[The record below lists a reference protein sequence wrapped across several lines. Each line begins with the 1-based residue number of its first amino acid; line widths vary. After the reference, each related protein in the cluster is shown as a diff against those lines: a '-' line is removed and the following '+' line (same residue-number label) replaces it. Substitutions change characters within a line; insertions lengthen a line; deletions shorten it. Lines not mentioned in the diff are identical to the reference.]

1 MHWFVFALLAP
12 FLYAIT
18 NHIDKVLLERYFKT
32 RGVHALLL
40 ISTLLSGIAIPV
52 FFIQAPEALHL
63 PISTIGFMCLVGCM
77 NFIVLG
83 LYLLALRD
91 DEASVVIVFYQ
102 LVPVFGLILGYFL
115 LGEVL
120 SNLELIAM
128 AIVIF
133 GTSIVSFEIDSDNHF
148 KVKLKT
154 IFLMITA
161 SFFWALGSVV
171 LKMISLQEGVP
182 ASLFWEHLTLLTIG
196 VLLVIVSKK
205 FRQSFVSIFK
215 MNTKQVLILNFGNE
229 VLYMIGNW
237 VFAFSYLLAPI
248 ALILVMNSFQPIFV
262 FMIGIILTI
271 IAPTLGTEK
280 ISLFNISQKLIAIGI
295 TGVGTYLLL
304 YS

>member
-1 MHWFVFALLAP
+1 MHWFAIAIIAP
-12 FLYAIT
+12 FLYAVT
-18 NHIDKVLLERYFKT
+18 NHIDKVLLEKYFKT

-40 ISTLLSGIAIPV
+40 ISTLLSGLAIPV
-52 FFIQAPEALHL
+52 FFVQSPEALHL
-63 PISTIGFMCLVGCM
+63 PISTVVIMCLVGCM
-77 NFIVLG
+77 NFIVLW

-102 LVPVFGLILGYFL
+102 LVPVFGVILGYFL

-128 AIVIF
+128 ATVIF
-133 GTSIVSFEIDSDNHF
+133 GTSIISFEIDSDNNF
-148 KVKLKT
+148 KVKIKT
-154 IFLMITA
+154 VFLMVSA

-171 LKMISLQEGVP
+171 LKMVSLQEGVS
-182 ASLFWEHLTLLTIG
+182 ASLFWEHITLLSIG
-196 VLLVIVSKK
+196 FVLIIVSKK
-205 FRQSFVSIFK
+205 FRQSFISIFK
-215 MNTKQVLILNFGNE
+215 MNTKPVLLLNFGNE

-248 ALILVMNSFQPIFV
+248 ALILIMNSFQPIFV
-262 FMIGIILTI
+262 FLIGIILTF

-280 ISLFNISQKLIAIGI
+280 VSLFNISQKLIAIGI